1 MNLFRKIK
9 KLLLSIED
17 SLSKEHSCICCGNEI
32 LDGSEFQLCE
42 KCLNNMQKINEPI
55 CLRCGES
62 LENGKLNCEFCE
74 HFNYAFKSNRSI
86 FYYDDTSS
94 KIIKGL
100 KYNQRKY
107 YAKFIARMMTEDKSI
122 FENIDVITFVPISG
136 KRKRVRGFN
145 QAEEIA
151 KEISKI
157 VGIETIELLEKVK
170 DNKTQAGLSQ
180 KERLENLKGT
190 FAVKTGLEDKIVGKN
205 VLIVDDVFTTGATL
219 NECSSVL
226 KKEKPKVIKTLTFA
240 KTKLFSIN

>member
-9 KLLLSIED
+9 NLLLSIED
-17 SLSKEHSCICCGNEI
+17 SLSKEHACISCDREI

-42 KCLNNMQKINEPI
+42 KCLNNMQKIKEPI
-55 CLRCGES
+55 CIKCGEM
-62 LENGKLNCEFCE
+62 LENGNLNCVFCKG
-74 HFNYAFKSNRSI
+74 FNYAFKSNRSI
-86 FYYDDTSS
+86 FYYNDESS

-107 YAKFIARMMTEDKSI
+107 YAKFIAKMMTEDRCI
-122 FENIDVITFVPISG
+122 FDKVDIITFVPISA
-136 KRKRVRGFN
+136 KRKRTRGFN

-151 KEISKI
+151 KEISKL
-157 VGIETIELLEKVK
+157 VNIEVVELLEKVK

-190 FAVKTGLEDKIVGKN
+190 FKIKESEKEKISGKRIL
-205 VLIVDDVFTTGATL
+205 VVDDVFTTGATL

-226 KKEKPKVIKTLTFA
+226 KIAKPKEIKTLTFA

>member
-9 KLLLSIED
+9 NLLLSIED
-17 SLSKEHSCICCGNEI
+17 SLSKEHACISCDREI

-42 KCLNNMQKINEPI
+42 KCLNNMQKIKEPI
-55 CLRCGES
+55 CIKCGEM
-62 LENGKLNCEFCE
+62 LENGNLNCEFCKK
-74 HFNYAFKSNRSI
+74 FNYAFNSNKSI
-86 FYYDDTSS
+86 FYYNEESS

-107 YAKFIARMMTEDKSI
+107 YVKFIAKMMTEDRCI
-122 FENIDVITFVPISG
+122 FDKVDIITFVPISA

-157 VGIETIELLEKVK
+157 VNIDVVELLEKVK

-190 FAVKTGLEDKIVGKN
+190 FKIKESEKEKVSGKRIL
-205 VLIVDDVFTTGATL
+205 VVDDVFTTGATL

-226 KKEKPKVIKTLTFA
+226 KIAKPKEIKTLTFA

>member
-9 KLLLSIED
+9 NLLLSIED
-17 SLSKEHSCICCGNEI
+17 SLSKEHSCILCDREM
-32 LDGSEFQLCE
+32 LDGNKFQICE
-42 KCLNNMQKINEPI
+42 KCFNNMQKIKEPV
-55 CLRCGES
+55 CSKCGEA
-62 LENGKLNCEFCE
+62 LENGNLNCLFCGS
-74 HFNYAFKSNRSI
+74 FNYAFNSNRSI
-86 FYYDDTSS
+86 FYYDDNSS

-107 YAKFIARMMTEDKSI
+107 YAKFIARMMTEDMSI
-122 FENIDVITFVPISG
+122 FEKIDVITFVPISS
-136 KRKRVRGFN
+136 KRKKERGFN

-190 FAVKTGLEDKIVGKN
+190 FAIKAGLEDKIKGKN
-205 VLIVDDVFTTGATL
+205 ILIIDDVFTTGATL
-219 NECSSVL
+219 NECSIVL
-226 KKEKPKVIKTLTFA
+226 KTAKPKRVRTLTFA
-240 KTKLFSIN
+240 KTRLFSIN

>member
-9 KLLLSIED
+9 NLFLMIEN
-17 SLSKEHSCICCGNEI
+17 SLSKEHSCICCGNEM
-32 LDGSEFQLCE
+32 LDGSEFQICE
-42 KCLNNMQKINEPI
+42 KCLNNMQKIKEPV
-55 CLRCGES
+55 CSKCGET
-62 LENGKLNCEFCE
+62 LEDGNLNCSFCKS
-74 HFNYAFKSNRSI
+74 FNYAFKSNRSI
-86 FYYDDTSS
+86 FYYDENSS
-94 KIIKGL
+94 RIIKGL

-107 YAKFIARMMTEDKSI
+107 YAKFIAKLMTEDKSI
-122 FENIDVITFVPISG
+122 FEKIDLITFVPISR
-136 KRKRVRGFN
+136 KRKRARGFN

-157 VGIETIELLEKVK
+157 VGVETIELLEKVK

-190 FAVKTGLEDKIVGKN
+190 FEIKAGCEDKISGKN

-219 NECSSVL
+219 NECSMVL
-226 KKEKPKVIKTLTFA
+226 KIAKPKKVTTLTFA

>member
-9 KLLLSIED
+9 NLFLMVED
-17 SLSKEHSCICCGNEI
+17 SLSKEHSCICCGIEI

-42 KCLNNMQKINEPI
+42 KCLNNMQKIKEPF
-55 CLRCGES
+55 CSKCGET
-62 LENGKLNCEFCE
+62 LENDNLNCSFCKS
-74 HFNYAFKSNRSI
+74 FNYAFNSNRSI

-94 KIIKGL
+94 KIVKGL

-107 YAKFIARMMTEDKSI
+107 YAKHIAKLMSEDKSI
-122 FENIDVITFVPISG
+122 FEKIDLITFVPIST

-151 KEISKI
+151 KEISKQ
-157 VGIETIELLEKVK
+157 VGIEVIELLEKVK

-190 FAVKTGLEDKIVGKN
+190 FKIKDGTEDKISGKN
-205 VLIVDDVFTTGATL
+205 ILIIDDVFTTGATL

-226 KKEKPKVIKTLTFA
+226 KKAKPKLVKTLTLA